1 MQKKKSGTERIPYDS
16 EKLRFQ
22 IESHNYTLSG
32 LSLDLGYGKAY
43 LGNAVNR
50 AESFSH
56 GIPRRTVIL
65 LETVGIHYKD
75 YEPDTTPVIPK
86 EPEDDPLPWDVPEDK
101 TITVKLDEEQFARLA
116 VIIREQVYEAV
127 RKAWSE

>member
-1 MQKKKSGTERIPYDS
+1 MQKRKSETERLPYDS

-22 IESHNYTLSG
+22 IESHNYTQSG

-50 AESFSH
+50 AQSFLH

-75 YEPDTTPVIPK
+75 YEPDPEPVIP
-86 EPEDDPLPWDVPEDK
+86 EETEIPVVPWEATVNTVTVRLDD
-101 TITVKLDEEQFARLA
+101 EQMAQLA
-116 VIIREQVYEAV
+116 VMIREQVYEAV